1 MRLSL
6 VLCAALVASPVLAA
20 APPTAEARWW
30 GHVET
35 LAGPEFEGRL
45 TGSPGHA
52 KAAAYA
58 AGRFKAYG
66 LQPAGTDGFLQPVTF
81 AVQRIDAARSSV
93 ALVSGS
99 ETTPVAVGPDIILGA
114 RIPQLPTVDA
124 PLVFIG
130 YGLHL
135 PEIGVDDFAG
145 QDLKGKIA
153 VYINGGPQ
161 EISAA
166 LKSHSRGTQTWRAA
180 SAAGA
185 IGLIGLSSP
194 KTAEIPWERTI
205 ENSIQ
210 PGMYPADPT
219 LQDAGAPK
227 FSATFNPAMA
237 EKLFARSGHS
247 FAEVVALAD
256 AAKPMTGFD
265 LKLGLKAN
273 VAASVSAVTSQ
284 NVVAK
289 LPGSDPR
296 LAAEHVVITA
306 HIDHLGLNETGK
318 GAPYYPGAMDNASG
332 VATVLEVARQMA
344 AAKVKP
350 KRSVLFVLVTA
361 EEKGLLGSKYFAER
375 PSVPKGS
382 VVADLNMD
390 MALPLW
396 PLTSVIVLGVDEST
410 LGEAARAAAASRGLE
425 VVADPYPD
433 RNSFIR
439 SDQYSFI
446 RVGVP
451 ALAFKFGFKPGTPE
465 AAIEKAWRSDR
476 YHGLADDLSQPV
488 ERAEAVKFNAYMAA
502 VALQVANAPQRP
514 AWKDTSFFKRFA
526 D

>member
-1 MRLSL
+1 MRLVL
-6 VLCAALVASPVLAA
+6 VVCAALAATPVLAA
-20 APPTAEARWW
+20 APLTDEARWW
-30 GHVET
+30 SHVET

-52 KAAAYA
+52 RAAAYA
-58 AGRFKAYG
+58 AGRFRAYG
-66 LQPAGTDGFLQPVTF
+66 LKPAGTEGYLQPVTF
-81 AVQRIDAARSSV
+81 VVQKVDAARSSV
-93 ALVSGS
+93 ALVAGA
-99 ETTPVAVGPDIILGA
+99 ETRALEVGPDIILGS
-114 RIPQLPTVDA
+114 RIPQLPTVEA
-124 PLVFIG
+124 PLAFIG

-145 QDLKGKIA
+145 QDLRGKIA
-153 VYINGGPQ
+153 VYMNGGPG

-180 SAAGA
+180 QAAGA
-185 IGLIGLSSP
+185 VGLISLSSP
-194 KTAEIPWERTI
+194 KTAEVPWARTI

-219 LQDAGAPK
+219 LQEAGAPK
-227 FSATFNPAMA
+227 FSASFNPATA

-256 AAKPMTGFD
+256 AAKPMAGFD
-265 LKLGLKAN
+265 LKVGLKAN
-273 VAASVSAVTSQ
+273 VAAIVSETTSQ
-284 NVVAK
+284 NVVAR

-318 GAPYYPGAMDNASG
+318 GPAYYPGAMDNASG
-332 VATVLEVARQMA
+332 VASVLEVARQMA
-344 AAKVKP
+344 SARVKP

-375 PSVPKGS
+375 PTVPRGS
-382 VVADLNMD
+382 VVANLNMD

-396 PLTSVIVLGVDEST
+396 PLTSVIVLGADEST
-410 LGEAARAAAASRGLE
+410 LGDAARAAAKSQGLAM
-425 VVADPYPD
+425 VADPYPD

-446 RVGVP
+446 RAGVP

-465 AAIEKAWRSDR
+465 ADIERAWRSNR

-502 VALQVANAPQRP
+502 VVMQAANAPARP
-514 AWKDTSFFKRFA
+514 AWNAASFFKRFA